1 MLAHITILIAHHHHV
16 FRTIIS
22 HIVQS
27 YTGFCVAACV
37 DTKEKLLE
45 KTKEFSPDVIIT
57 DIALSCI
64 DNPGMLQELVK
75 RHSQP
80 RVILSWRYGE
90 EHHLRQA
97 MQSTCAGYIVHD
109 APPSDYFLAI
119 KEAIKGQVF
128 YCDQTRR
135 FAAGQY
141 DDALQR
147 LSEKHLAI
155 LHCMVLNYTN
165 KETALATNL
174 SEQTVSSYKRD
185 LKNITGFRSLA
196 ALENFLKKR
205 NNSND
210 DK

>member
-1 MLAHITILIAHHHHV
+1 MLTHITILIAHHHHV

-45 KTKEFSPDVIIT
+45 RTKEFSPDVIIT
-57 DIALSCI
+57 DIALTGI
-64 DNPGMLQELVK
+64 HNPGTLQELVK
-75 RHSQP
+75 RHSPP

-90 EHHLRQA
+90 EHHLRPA
-97 MQSTCAGYIVHD
+97 MQSGCAGYIVHD
-109 APPSDYFLAI
+109 APPSDYFHAI
-119 KEAIKGQVF
+119 KEVMKGQVF

-135 FAAGQY
+135 FTAGHY
-141 DDALQR
+141 DAALQT

-155 LHCMVLNYTN
+155 LHCMLLNYTN
-165 KETALATNL
+165 KDTALATTL

-196 ALENFLKKR
+196 ALETFLKKPD
-205 NNSND
+205 NVD
-210 DK
+210 DNK